1 MNEQEL
7 IQKDILAY
15 LKRQEN
21 KELLR
26 FLTCGSVDD
35 GKSTLIGRLLHDTM
49 LIYEDQLASI
59 KKESE
64 RRGSA
69 GDEIDLSLLVDGLA
83 AEREQGITIDVAYRY
98 FSTEKRKFIIADT
111 PGHEQYTR
119 NMATGA
125 STCDLAV
132 ILVDARY
139 GILPQTKRHSFICS
153 LLGIKH
159 IVVAINK
166 MDLVGYEE
174 DVFDRICEDYRSFS
188 ARLDIDDIHFIP
200 ISALKGDNVVATSS
214 KMPWF
219 KSGPLLNYLETV
231 HISSDRNLIDLRL
244 PIQYVIRPDLN
255 FRGFAGTMASGILR
269 PGDEVV
275 VLPGGQ
281 KSRVKKITTFNGDLE
296 EAFPPLAVTVT
307 LEDEIDVSRGDIL
320 ARPDNRPKVGREM
333 EAMVV
338 WMTEQP
344 MAPGNKYLFKQTSN
358 MAGGTIS
365 MLRYRVNI
373 NTLDRE
379 DSKELKMNE
388 VGRCMVSLD
397 RAISF
402 DPYKKNRT
410 TGAFII
416 IDRLTFNTV
425 GAGMIIDRETAG
437 GEEKDFWDVEVSSE
451 LFQLHSSRVSVE
463 ERIGRY
469 KHEPLTILLTGL
481 IGTGKTT
488 IAYSL
493 ERRLFNNGVAVT
505 VLDGADM
512 RLGISKDLGFTAK
525 ERSENMRR
533 ASEIALLFNNAGLI
547 CICSFVAPDA
557 AVREKARKMIGND
570 RFIEIYLTA
579 SEESRRKRDEHGVY
593 NKADK
598 GELKEFPG
606 ISATYDVPESPDIVL
621 ETDKLSVG
629 ECVDKIIRLLEN
641 KRYIIKN
648 T

>member
-21 KELLR
+21 KGLLR
-26 FLTCGSVDD
+26 LLTCGSVDD
-35 GKSTLIGRLLHDTM
+35 GKSTLIGRLLHDSM

-64 RRGSA
+64 KGGSA
-69 GDEIDLSLLVDGLA
+69 GDELDLSLLVDGLA
-83 AEREQGITIDVAYRY
+83 AEREQGITIDVAYRF

-132 ILVDARY
+132 ILVDARH

-166 MDLVGYEE
+166 MDLVDYREE
-174 DVFDRICEDYRSFS
+174 AFERIREDYMSFS
-188 ARLDIDDIHFIP
+188 VRLDIDDIHFIP
-200 ISALKGDNVVATSS
+200 ISALKGDNVVEASN
-214 KMPWF
+214 KMAWF

-231 HISSDRNLIDLRL
+231 HIASDRNLIDLRL
-244 PIQYVIRPDLN
+244 PVQYVIRPDLN

-269 PGDEVV
+269 PGDEVI

-281 KSRVKKITTFNGDLE
+281 RSHVKKIATFDGNLE
-296 EAFPPLAVTVT
+296 EAFPPLSVTVT
-307 LEDEIDVSRGDIL
+307 LEDEIDVSRGDII
-320 ARPDNRPKVGREM
+320 ARPDNQPRVGREL
-333 EAMVV
+333 EAMIV
-338 WMTEQP
+338 WMAERP
-344 MAPGNKYLFKQTSN
+344 MTTANRYLFKHTSN
-358 MAGGTIS
+358 MIGGNIS
-365 MLRYRVNI
+365 ALRYRI
-373 NTLDRE
+373 NVDTLERE
-379 DSKELKMNE
+379 DSNELKMNE
-388 VGRCMVSLD
+388 VGRCRVSLE
-397 RAISF
+397 RSIPF
-402 DPYKKNRT
+402 DPYKRNRT

-425 GAGMIIDRETAG
+425 GAGMIIDREAG
-437 GEEKDFWDVEVSSE
+437 GEDGKDFWGAEASDEF
-451 LFQLHSSRVSVE
+451 LRHQRSRVSIK
-463 ERIGRY
+463 ERAERY

-481 IGTGKTT
+481 PCTGKTT
-488 IAYSL
+488 IAYAL
-493 ERRLFNNGVAVT
+493 ERRLFDNGLTVA

-512 RLGISKDLGFTAK
+512 RSGISKDLGFTAK
-525 ERSENMRR
+525 ERSENIRR
-533 ASEIALLFNNAGLI
+533 AAEIALMLNNAGLI

-557 AVREKARKMIGND
+557 GVREKARNLIGGE

-579 SEESRRKRDEHGVY
+579 SEDDRRRRDEQGAY
-593 NKADK
+593 KKADR
-598 GELKEFPG
+598 GEIGEFPG
-606 ISATYDVPESPDIVL
+606 VSAPYDEPESPDIVMD
-621 ETDKLSVG
+621 TDKLTVD
-629 ECVDKIIRLLEN
+629 ECVDKIIRLLE
-641 KRYIIKN
+641 KRR
-648 T
+648 

>member
-7 IQKDILAY
+7 IEKDILAY

-21 KELLR
+21 KGLLR

-35 GKSTLIGRLLHDTM
+35 GKSTLIGRLLHDSM

-64 RRGSA
+64 KSGSA
-69 GDEIDLSLLVDGLA
+69 GEELDLSLLVDGLA

-98 FSTEKRKFIIADT
+98 FSTERRKFIIADT

-125 STCDLAV
+125 SNSDLAV

-159 IVVAINK
+159 IVVAVNK
-166 MDLVGYEE
+166 MDLVDYSE
-174 DVFDRICEDYRSFS
+174 DVFEKICDDYRSFS
-188 ARLDIDDIHFIP
+188 VRLEIDDIHFIP
-200 ISALKGDNVVATSS
+200 ISALKGDNVVEASN
-214 KMPWF
+214 KMTWF

-231 HISSDRNLIDLRL
+231 HIASDRNLIDLRL
-244 PIQYVIRPDLN
+244 PIQYVVRPDLN

-281 KSRVKKITTFNGDLE
+281 KSHVKKIVTFDGNLE
-296 EAFPPLAVTVT
+296 EAFPPLSVTIT
-307 LEDEIDVSRGDIL
+307 LEDEIDVSRGDII
-320 ARPDNRPKVGREM
+320 ARPDNQPRVGREL
-333 EAMVV
+333 EAMIV
-338 WMTEQP
+338 WMAEQP
-344 MAPGNKYLFKQTSN
+344 MTPMNRYLFKHTSN
-358 MAGGTIS
+358 MISGTVS
-365 MLRYRVNI
+365 MLRYRI
-373 NTLDRE
+373 NVDTLERE

-388 VGRCMVSLD
+388 VGRCRVSLE
-397 RAISF
+397 RSIPF
-402 DPYKKNRT
+402 DSYKKNRT

-425 GAGMIIDRETAG
+425 GAGMIIDREAEG
-437 GEEKDFWDVEVSSE
+437 EEEKDFWGVEVSDE
-451 LFQLHSSRVSVE
+451 FLRHQKSRVSIKERVE
-463 ERIGRY
+463 LY

-481 IGTGKTT
+481 PCTGKTT
-488 IAYSL
+488 IAYAL
-493 ERRLFNNGVAVT
+493 ERRLFDNRLTVT

-512 RLGISKDLGFTAK
+512 RSGISKDLGFTAK

-533 ASEIALLFNNAGLI
+533 AAEIALLLNNSGLI
-547 CICSFVAPDA
+547 CICSFVAPDDG
-557 AVREKARKMIGND
+557 VREKARKLIGSD

-579 SEESRRKRDEHGVY
+579 SEDTRRKRDEQSAY

-598 GELKEFPG
+598 GEINEFQG
-606 ISATYDVPESPDIVL
+606 ISAPYDVPESPDLIL
-621 ETDKLSVG
+621 ETDKLNIE
-629 ECVDKIIRLLEN
+629 ECVDRIIRLLE
-641 KRYIIKN
+641 KRR
-648 T
+648 

>member
-21 KELLR
+21 KGLLR

-35 GKSTLIGRLLHDTM
+35 GKSTLIGRLLHDSM

-64 RRGSA
+64 KSGSA
-69 GDEIDLSLLVDGLA
+69 GDELDLSLLVDGLA

-98 FSTEKRKFIIADT
+98 FSTERRKFIIADT

-125 STCDLAV
+125 SNSDLAV

-159 IVVAINK
+159 IVVAVNK
-166 MDLVGYEE
+166 MDLVDYSE
-174 DVFDRICEDYRSFS
+174 DVFEKICDDYRSFS
-188 ARLDIDDIHFIP
+188 VRLEIDDIHFIP
-200 ISALKGDNVVATSS
+200 ISALKGDNVVEASN
-214 KMPWF
+214 KMTWF

-231 HISSDRNLIDLRL
+231 HIASDRNLIDLRL
-244 PIQYVIRPDLN
+244 PIQYVVRPDLN

-275 VLPGGQ
+275 VLPGAQ
-281 KSRVKKITTFNGDLE
+281 KSHVKKIVTFDGNLE
-296 EAFPPLAVTVT
+296 EAFPPLSVTLT
-307 LEDEIDVSRGDIL
+307 LEDEIDVSRGDII
-320 ARPDNRPKVGREM
+320 ARPDNQPRVGREL
-333 EAMVV
+333 EAMIV
-338 WMTEQP
+338 WMAEQP
-344 MAPGNKYLFKQTSN
+344 MTPMNRYLFKHTSN
-358 MAGGTIS
+358 MISGTVS
-365 MLRYRVNI
+365 MLRYRI
-373 NTLDRE
+373 NVDTLERE

-388 VGRCMVSLD
+388 VGRCRVSLE
-397 RAISF
+397 RSIPF
-402 DPYKKNRT
+402 DPYKRNRT

-425 GAGMIIDRETAG
+425 GAGMIIDREAE
-437 GEEKDFWDVEVSSE
+437 GEDGKDFWGVEVSDE
-451 LFQLHSSRVSVE
+451 FLRHQKSRVSIK
-463 ERIGRY
+463 ERIELH

-481 IGTGKTT
+481 PFTGKTT
-488 IAYSL
+488 IAYAL
-493 ERRLFNNGVAVT
+493 ERRLFDNRLTVT
-505 VLDGADM
+505 VLDGSDM
-512 RLGISKDLGFTAK
+512 RSGISKDLGFTAK

-533 ASEIALLFNNAGLI
+533 AAEIALMFNNSGLI

-557 AVREKARKMIGND
+557 GVREKARKLIGGD
-570 RFIEIYLTA
+570 RFLEIYLTA
-579 SEESRRKRDEHGVY
+579 SEETRRKRDEQGAY

-598 GELKEFPG
+598 GEINEFPG
-606 ISATYDVPESPDIVL
+606 ISAAYDVPESPDLIL
-621 ETDKLSVG
+621 ETDKLNVE
-629 ECVDKIIRLLEN
+629 ECVDRIIRLLE
-641 KRYIIKN
+641 KRR
-648 T
+648 

>member
-7 IQKDILAY
+7 IEKDILAY

-21 KELLR
+21 KGLLR

-35 GKSTLIGRLLHDTM
+35 GKSTLIGRLLHDSM

-59 KKESE
+59 KKESGKG
-64 RRGSA
+64 GSA
-69 GDEIDLSLLVDGLA
+69 GDELDLSLLVDGLA

-98 FSTEKRKFIIADT
+98 FSTERRKFIIADT

-125 STCDLAV
+125 SNCDLSV
-132 ILVDARY
+132 ILVDASH

-166 MDLVGYEE
+166 MDMVDYRE
-174 DVFDRICEDYRSFS
+174 DVFERICEDYMSFS

-200 ISALKGDNVVATSS
+200 ISALKGDNVVEASN
-214 KMPWF
+214 KMTWF

-231 HISSDRNLIDLRL
+231 HIASDRNLIDLRL

-275 VLPGGQ
+275 VLPGRQ
-281 KSRVKKITTFNGDLE
+281 KSHVKKISTFDGNLE
-296 EAFPPLAVTVT
+296 EAFPPLSVTIT
-307 LEDEIDVSRGDIL
+307 LEDEIDVSRGDII
-320 ARPDNRPKVGREM
+320 ARPDNQPRVGREL
-333 EAMVV
+333 EAMIV
-338 WMTEQP
+338 WMAEQP
-344 MAPGNKYLFKQTSN
+344 MTPLNRYLFKHTSN
-358 MAGGTIS
+358 MISGTIS
-365 MLRYRVNI
+365 MLRYLINI
-373 NTLDRE
+373 DTLERE

-388 VGRCMVSLD
+388 VGRCRVSLE
-397 RAISF
+397 RAIPY

-416 IDRLTFNTV
+416 IDRLTLNTV
-425 GAGMIIDRETAG
+425 GAGMIIDREAE
-437 GEEKDFWDVEVSSE
+437 GEEGKDFWDVEVSDE
-451 LFQLHSSRVSVE
+451 FLRHQRSRVSIK
-463 ERIGRY
+463 ERGELY
-469 KHEPLTILLTGL
+469 KQEPLTILLTGL
-481 IGTGKTT
+481 PCTGKTT
-488 IAYSL
+488 IAYAI
-493 ERRLFNNGVAVT
+493 ERRLFDNGLAVT

-512 RLGISKDLGFTAK
+512 RSGISKDLGFTAK

-533 ASEIALLFNNAGLI
+533 AAEIALLLNNAGLI

-557 AVREKARKMIGND
+557 EVREKARKLIGVN

-579 SEESRRKRDEHGVY
+579 PEETRRKRDEQGVY

-598 GELKEFPG
+598 GEINEFPG
-606 ISATYDVPESPDIVL
+606 ISAAYDVPESPDLVL
-621 ETDKLSVG
+621 ETNKLSIE
-629 ECVDKIIRLLEN
+629 ECTDRIIRLLEN
-641 KRYIIKN
+641 RR
-648 T
+648 

>member
-21 KELLR
+21 KGLLR

-35 GKSTLIGRLLHDTM
+35 GKSTLIGRLLHDSM

-64 RRGSA
+64 KSGSA
-69 GDEIDLSLLVDGLA
+69 GNELDLSLLVDGLA

-98 FSTEKRKFIIADT
+98 FSTERRKFIIADT

-125 STCDLAV
+125 SNSDLAV

-166 MDLVGYEE
+166 MDLVDYSEE
-174 DVFDRICEDYRSFS
+174 AFEKICDDYRSFS
-188 ARLDIDDIHFIP
+188 VRLEIDDIHFIP
-200 ISALKGDNVVATSS
+200 ISALKGDNVVEASN
-214 KMPWF
+214 KMTWF

-231 HISSDRNLIDLRL
+231 HIASDRNLIDLRL
-244 PIQYVIRPDLN
+244 PIQYVVRPDLN
-255 FRGFAGTMASGILR
+255 FRGFAGTMASGILH
-269 PGDEVV
+269 PGDEVA

-281 KSRVKKITTFNGDLE
+281 KSRVKKIVTFDGNLE
-296 EAFPPLAVTVT
+296 EAFPPLSVTIT
-307 LEDEIDVSRGDIL
+307 LEDEIDVSRGDII
-320 ARPDNRPKVGREM
+320 ARPDNQPRVGREL
-333 EAMVV
+333 EAMIV
-338 WMTEQP
+338 WMAEQP
-344 MAPGNKYLFKQTSN
+344 MTPMNRYLFKHTSN
-358 MAGGTIS
+358 MISGTVS
-365 MLRYRVNI
+365 MLRYRI
-373 NTLDRE
+373 NVDTLERE

-388 VGRCMVSLD
+388 VGRCRVSLE
-397 RAISF
+397 RSIPF
-402 DPYKKNRT
+402 DSYKRNRT

-425 GAGMIIDRETAG
+425 GVGMIIDREAE
-437 GEEKDFWDVEVSSE
+437 GEEGKDLWDAAVSDE
-451 LFQLHSSRVSVE
+451 FLRHQRSRVSIK
-463 ERIGRY
+463 ERV
-469 KHEPLTILLTGL
+469 KHYNQEPLTILLTGL
-481 IGTGKTT
+481 PCTGKTT
-488 IAYSL
+488 IAYAL
-493 ERRLFNNGVAVT
+493 ERRLFDNKLTVT

-512 RLGISKDLGFTAK
+512 RSGISKDLGFTAK

-533 ASEIALLFNNAGLI
+533 AAEIALMLNNSGLI

-557 AVREKARKMIGND
+557 GVREKARKLIGGD
-570 RFIEIYLTA
+570 RFVEVYLTA
-579 SEESRRKRDEHGVY
+579 SEETRRKRDEQGAY

-598 GELKEFPG
+598 GEINEFPG
-606 ISATYDVPESPDIVL
+606 ISAPYDVPESPDLVL
-621 ETDKLSVG
+621 DTDKLNIE
-629 ECVDKIIRLLEN
+629 ECVDRIIRLLE
-641 KRYIIKN
+641 KRR
-648 T
+648 

>member
-21 KELLR
+21 KGLLR

-35 GKSTLIGRLLHDTM
+35 GKSTLIGRLLHDSM

-59 KKESE
+59 KKESGKG
-64 RRGSA
+64 GSA
-69 GDEIDLSLLVDGLA
+69 GDELDLSLLVDGLA

-98 FSTEKRKFIIADT
+98 FSTERRKFIIADT

-125 STCDLAV
+125 SNCDLSV
-132 ILVDARY
+132 ILVDARH

-166 MDLVGYEE
+166 MDLVDYRE
-174 DVFDRICEDYRSFS
+174 DIFERICEDFMSFS

-200 ISALKGDNVVATSS
+200 ISALKGDNVVKSS
-214 KMPWF
+214 NKMTWF

-231 HISSDRNLIDLRL
+231 HIASDRNLIDLRL
-244 PIQYVIRPDLN
+244 PIQYVIRPDSN

-269 PGDEVV
+269 PGDEVI
-275 VLPGGQ
+275 VLPGRQ
-281 KSRVKKITTFNGDLE
+281 KSRVKKIATFDGNLE
-296 EAFPPLAVTVT
+296 EAFPPLSVTIT
-307 LEDEIDVSRGDIL
+307 LEDEIDVSRGDVI
-320 ARPDNRPKVGREM
+320 ARPDNRPRVGREL
-333 EAMVV
+333 EAMII
-338 WMTEQP
+338 WMAEQP
-344 MAPGNKYLFKQTSN
+344 MTPMNRYLFKQTSN
-358 MAGGTIS
+358 MISGTIS
-365 MLRYRVNI
+365 MLRYRI
-373 NTLDRE
+373 NVDTLERE

-388 VGRCMVSLD
+388 VGRCRVSLE
-397 RAISF
+397 RSIPF
-402 DPYKKNRT
+402 DSYKRNRT

-416 IDRLTFNTV
+416 IDRVTFNTV
-425 GAGMIIDRETAG
+425 GAGMIIDREAAG
-437 GEEKDFWDVEVSSE
+437 EDGKDFWDIEVSDE
-451 LFQLHSSRVSVE
+451 FLRHQKSRISIK
-463 ERIGRY
+463 ERGEFY
-469 KHEPLTILLTGL
+469 EHKPLTILLTGL
-481 IGTGKTT
+481 PCTGKTT
-488 IAYSL
+488 IAYAL
-493 ERRLFNNGVAVT
+493 ERRLFDNGLAVT

-512 RLGISKDLGFTAK
+512 RSGISKDLGFTAK

-533 ASEIALLFNNAGLI
+533 AAEIALLLNNSGLI

-557 AVREKARKMIGND
+557 GVREKARKLIGAD

-579 SEESRRKRDEHGVY
+579 PEETRRKRDDQGVY

-598 GELKEFPG
+598 GEINEFPG
-606 ISATYDVPESPDIVL
+606 ISSPYDVPESPDLTL
-621 ETDKLSVG
+621 ETDKLNIE
-629 ECVDKIIRLLEN
+629 ECVDRIIRLLE
-641 KRYIIKN
+641 KRR
-648 T
+648 

>member
-21 KELLR
+21 KGLLR

-35 GKSTLIGRLLHDTM
+35 GKSTLIGRLLHDSM

-64 RRGSA
+64 KSGSA
-69 GDEIDLSLLVDGLA
+69 GDELDLSLLVDGLA

-98 FSTEKRKFIIADT
+98 FSTERRKFIIADT

-125 STCDLAV
+125 SNSDLAV

-159 IVVAINK
+159 IVVAVNK
-166 MDLVGYEE
+166 MDLVDYSE
-174 DVFDRICEDYRSFS
+174 DVFEKICDDYRSFS
-188 ARLDIDDIHFIP
+188 VRLEIDDIHFIP
-200 ISALKGDNVVATSS
+200 ISALKGDNVVEASN
-214 KMPWF
+214 KMTWF

-231 HISSDRNLIDLRL
+231 HIASDRNLIDLRL
-244 PIQYVIRPDLN
+244 PIQYVVRPDLN

-281 KSRVKKITTFNGDLE
+281 KSHVKKIVTFDGNLE
-296 EAFPPLAVTVT
+296 EAFPPLSVTIT
-307 LEDEIDVSRGDIL
+307 LEDEIDVSRGDII
-320 ARPDNRPKVGREM
+320 ARPDNQPRVGREL
-333 EAMVV
+333 EAMIV
-338 WMTEQP
+338 WMAEQP
-344 MAPGNKYLFKQTSN
+344 MTPMNRYLFKHTSN
-358 MAGGTIS
+358 MISGTVS
-365 MLRYRVNI
+365 MLRYRI
-373 NTLDRE
+373 NVDTLERE

-388 VGRCMVSLD
+388 VGRCRVSLE
-397 RAISF
+397 RSIPF
-402 DPYKKNRT
+402 DPYKRNRT

-425 GAGMIIDRETAG
+425 GAGMIIDREAE
-437 GEEKDFWDVEVSSE
+437 GEDGKDFWGVEVSDE
-451 LFQLHSSRVSVE
+451 FLRHQKSRVSIK
-463 ERIGRY
+463 ERIELH

-481 IGTGKTT
+481 PFTGKTT
-488 IAYSL
+488 IAYAL
-493 ERRLFNNGVAVT
+493 ERRLFDNRLTVT
-505 VLDGADM
+505 VLDGSDM
-512 RLGISKDLGFTAK
+512 RSGISKDLGFTAK

-533 ASEIALLFNNAGLI
+533 AAEIALMFNNSGLI

-557 AVREKARKMIGND
+557 GVREKARKLIGGD
-570 RFIEIYLTA
+570 RFLEIYLTA
-579 SEESRRKRDEHGVY
+579 SEETRRKRDEQGAY

-598 GELKEFPG
+598 GEINEFPG
-606 ISATYDVPESPDIVL
+606 ISAAYDVPESPDLIL
-621 ETDKLSVG
+621 ETDKLNVE
-629 ECVDKIIRLLEN
+629 ECVDRIIRLLE
-641 KRYIIKN
+641 KRR
-648 T
+648 